1 MGSSVMVA
9 STMKNRL
16 SRYGVE
22 VAHTAVDQ
30 IPSDTPLILTQEGLV
45 DRARRRAPSAR
56 IVPFTNYMNDPAF
69 DRVETE
75 VRAAH
80 DDAATAPTDN
90 GGLSRAS
97 DANSHT
103 PVSYTHLTLPTI
115 YSV

>member
-1 MGSSVMVA
+1 MLLMRKDRSQDDVVGEDQNPTVPATIGTQAPLTNISKVVIACDAGMGSSVMVA

-56 IVPFTNYMNDPAF
+56 IVPFTN
-69 DRVETE
+69 
-75 VRAAH
+75 
-80 DDAATAPTDN
+80 
-90 GGLSRAS
+90 
-97 DANSHT
+97 
-103 PVSYTHLTLPTI
+103 
-115 YSV
+115 